1 MLYQG
6 PLARIEFVD
15 MNERVIPELTRWY
28 DSDYE
33 AGKAFQKLERDD
45 ENEKEARSF
54 VTCRQP
60 AIEWENVRE
69 FSVFYQDGTFD
80 HAYVY

>member
-6 PLARIEFVD
+6 PLARIEFVGMD
-15 MNERVIPELTRWY
+15 EKVIPELTRWY
-28 DSDYE
+28 DNDYE
-33 AGKAFQKLERDD
+33 AQKAFQKLEWDD
-45 ENEKEARSF
+45 ENEKEARSY

-60 AIEWENVRE
+60 KIEWNNVRE
-69 FSVFYQDGTFD
+69 FSAFYQDGTFD